1 MKTTIFSELHMTR
14 DNENIG
20 YDWSLIEDICDAS
33 GIDISE
39 FRDENG
45 NNISGLIYQWYS
57 EHRARGGAPDPVM
70 EDIIVEA
77 KLETTFGS
85 MGDNPGK
92 A

>member
-1 MKTTIFSELHMTR
+1 MKTTLFSELHMAR

-20 YDWSLIEDICDAS
+20 YDWSLIEDICEAS

-39 FRDENG
+39 FRDENE
-45 NNISGLIYQWYS
+45 NNISALIHQWYS

-92 A
+92 S